1 MLEYIFETIKA
12 SGVAAQSA
20 KELAE
25 RVLDPAPGTF
35 DPVELELASE
45 VRIALLAS
53 IVAAANRQQFGES
66 LEPLLD
72 YIAARTKQLSAYDV
86 ARFWHLKG
94 VSVWRLHESV
104 YAATR
109 AFNSS
114 IELLIGLDAAEARN
128 YLPRVLD
135 TYGQFLNSQGL
146 THDARREFET
156 SLGYREALNDQVGM
170 AITLGNLGRLCMDIG
185 DFEAAVQYLGRDLEI
200 VESSGP
206 QMVGIQIQ
214 LLSHLGTCNLEL
226 GHLDRARTLFQRN
239 AELAETQQD
248 AVGLAYAALGLG
260 KIALELGNRAEANIQ
275 LETARTNIGRT
286 SLQGDAANSLE
297 ALLHQFAGEIGQEN
311 GDLEQALEDFRQA
324 QELFARVSNTSPV
337 KIAHLLRDY
346 ARAALANN
354 EVEQAVSLL
363 RQALHELDPT
373 AADAMRQS
381 IEEELHELSRDSWLL
396 HAAGRVV
403 GQDQIEFLL
412 SEAGRGGFRG
422 ANKEVAILF
431 SDIRGF
437 TSISEQFS
445 PADLVVFLNDYLGH
459 MTRCV
464 QQYGG
469 MVDKFIGDAVMAIF
483 SMPDPRPDDA
493 ERALM
498 SALLMRSELERFNRA
513 MPEGTPR
520 LAAGIGLH
528 FGSVVA
534 GLIGSPQ
541 KRSYTVIGD
550 AVNTGSRLEGMTK
563 MLGASILVSGELLD
577 RLSDPDRFIVRP
589 LGRYLPKG
597 RAQPVVVFDLMGE
610 DDGSDLQSGL
620 KAEIAEVRTAFDFFE
635 EGDFARALAG
645 FEALATKTAESKRAD
660 GYRFLI
666 GEIQAL
672 VDAPLPPSWDG
683 VIVLTEK

>member
-1 MLEYIFETIKA
+1 MLASIIAVIEE
-12 SGVAAQSA
+12 SGVESGSVE
-20 KELAE
+20 ELAK
-25 RVLDPAPGTF
+25 RVFDPAPGTF
-35 DPVELELASE
+35 DPAELESASK
-45 VRIALLAS
+45 VQIALLAS
-53 IVAAANRQQFGES
+53 IVAAANRQQFGDS

-72 YIAARTKQLSAYDV
+72 YVAARTNQLGAFDQ

-94 VSVWRLHESV
+94 VSVWRSHESV
-104 YAATR
+104 YTATR

-114 IELLIGLDAAEARN
+114 IEILIGLEAAGARN

-170 AITLGNLGRLCMDIG
+170 AITLGNLGRLCMDTG
-185 DFEAAVQYLGRDLEI
+185 DFAAAAEYLGRDLEI
-200 VESSGP
+200 VEGSASP
-206 QMVGIQIQ
+206 MVGIQIQ

-226 GHLDRARTLFQRN
+226 GRIGEARALFQRN
-239 AELAETQQD
+239 AELAQTEHD
-248 AVGLAYAALGLG
+248 AVGSAYAALGLG
-260 KIALELGNRAEANIQ
+260 KIALELGDRVQAEEQ
-275 LETARTNIGRT
+275 LRTARTNISRS
-286 SLQGDAANSLE
+286 SLQGDAQNSLE
-297 ALLHQFAGEIGQEN
+297 ALMHQFAGEIAQEQ
-311 GDLEQALEDFRQA
+311 GALEKALEDFRQA

-337 KIAHLLRDY
+337 KIAHLLRDH

-354 EVEQAVSLL
+354 QVEQAVSLL

-373 AADAMRQS
+373 AAEAMRQS
-381 IEEELHELSRDSWLL
+381 IEEELQELSRDSWLL
-396 HAAGRVV
+396 HAAGRFV

-498 SALLMRSELERFNRA
+498 SALLMSSELARFNRA

-520 LAAGIGLH
+520 LAAGIGVH

-577 RLSDPDRFIVRP
+577 RLPDPDRFIVRP

-597 RAQPVVVFDLMGE
+597 RAQPVAVFDLMGE
-610 DDGSDLQSGL
+610 DDGSAWQSEL
-620 KAEIAEVRTAFDFFE
+620 KEEIAEIRAAFDFFE
-635 EGDFARALAG
+635 KRDFARAVAG
-645 FEALATKTAESKRAD
+645 FEALAARTAQTKRAD
-660 GYRFLI
+660 GYQFLI
-666 GEIQAL
+666 AEIQAL
-672 VDAPLPPSWDG
+672 VDAPPPPSWDG
-683 VIVLTEK
+683 SIVLTEK

>member
-1 MLEYIFETIKA
+1 MLEPIFETIKKI
-12 SGVAAQSA
+12 GVEAESA
-20 KELAE
+20 EELAK

-35 DPVELELASE
+35 DPVELESASE
-45 VRIALLAS
+45 ARIALLAA

-66 LEPLLD
+66 FERLLN
-72 YIAARTKQLSAYDV
+72 YAAARTKQLTAYDV

-104 YAATR
+104 YTATK

-114 IELLIGLDAAEARN
+114 IELLIELNTSAARN

-156 SLGYREALNDQVGM
+156 ALGYREALDDQVGM
-170 AITLGNLGRLCMDIG
+170 AITLGNLGRLCMDMG

-200 VESSGP
+200 VQSSGT

-214 LLSHLGTCNLEL
+214 LLSHLGTCNLES
-226 GHLDRARTLFQRN
+226 GHLDQARTLFQRN
-239 AELAETQQD
+239 AELAESQQD

-260 KIALELGNRAEANIQ
+260 KIALELGDRAEANIQ
-275 LETARTNIGRT
+275 LEMARANISRT
-286 SLQGDAANSLE
+286 SLHGGAAESLK

-311 GDLEQALEDFRQA
+311 GDLEEALEDFRQA
-324 QELFARVSNTSPV
+324 QELFARVPNTSPV
-337 KIAHLLRDY
+337 KLAHLLRDY

-354 EVEQAVSLL
+354 EVEKAISLL
-363 RQALHELDPT
+363 RQAVQELDPT

-381 IEEELHELSRDSWLL
+381 IEEELHNLSRDSWLL
-396 HAAGRVV
+396 YAAGRFV

-464 QQYGG
+464 QHFGG

-498 SALLMRSELERFNRA
+498 SALLMRSELERFNRS
-513 MPEGTPR
+513 MSEGSPR
-520 LAAGIGLH
+520 LEAGIGLH

-577 RLSDPDRFIVRP
+577 RLTEPGRFLVRP

-597 RAQPVVVFDLMGE
+597 RGRPVAVFDLMGE

-620 KAEIAEVRTAFDFFE
+620 KAEIAEVRAAFDSFE
-635 EGDFARALAG
+635 EGAFAQALTG
-645 FEALATKTAESKRAD
+645 FEALARKTVESKRVE
-660 GYRFLI
+660 GYQFLI
-666 GEIQAL
+666 QEVRAL
-672 VDAPLPPSWDG
+672 IDAPPPPSWDG
-683 VIVLTEK
+683 AIALSEK

>member
-12 SGVAAQSA
+12 SGVEAQSA

-45 VRIALLAS
+45 VRIAHLAS
-53 IVAAANRQQFGES
+53 IVAAANRQHFGES

-226 GHLDRARTLFQRN
+226 GHLDRARPLFQRN

-248 AVGLAYAALGLG
+248 AVGLG
-260 KIALELGNRAEANIQ
+260 
-275 LETARTNIGRT
+275 
-286 SLQGDAANSLE
+286 
-297 ALLHQFAGEIGQEN
+297 
-311 GDLEQALEDFRQA
+311 
-324 QELFARVSNTSPV
+324 
-337 KIAHLLRDY
+337 
-346 ARAALANN
+346 
-354 EVEQAVSLL
+354 
-363 RQALHELDPT
+363 
-373 AADAMRQS
+373 
-381 IEEELHELSRDSWLL
+381 
-396 HAAGRVV
+396 
-403 GQDQIEFLL
+403 
-412 SEAGRGGFRG
+412 
-422 ANKEVAILF
+422 
-431 SDIRGF
+431 
-437 TSISEQFS
+437 
-445 PADLVVFLNDYLGH
+445 
-459 MTRCV
+459 
-464 QQYGG
+464 
-469 MVDKFIGDAVMAIF
+469 
-483 SMPDPRPDDA
+483 
-493 ERALM
+493 
-498 SALLMRSELERFNRA
+498 
-513 MPEGTPR
+513 
-520 LAAGIGLH
+520 
-528 FGSVVA
+528 
-534 GLIGSPQ
+534 
-541 KRSYTVIGD
+541 
-550 AVNTGSRLEGMTK
+550 
-563 MLGASILVSGELLD
+563 
-577 RLSDPDRFIVRP
+577 
-589 LGRYLPKG
+589 
-597 RAQPVVVFDLMGE
+597 
-610 DDGSDLQSGL
+610 
-620 KAEIAEVRTAFDFFE
+620 
-635 EGDFARALAG
+635 
-645 FEALATKTAESKRAD
+645 
-660 GYRFLI
+660 
-666 GEIQAL
+666 
-672 VDAPLPPSWDG
+672 
-683 VIVLTEK
+683 

>member
-1 MLEYIFETIKA
+1 MSGLVLKTLKA
-12 SGVAAQSA
+12 AGVVSDRAE
-20 KELAE
+20 ELAKQ
-25 RVLDPAPGTF
+25 VLAPTPGTF
-35 DPVELELASE
+35 DPVELESASE
-45 VRIALLAS
+45 ARIALLAS
-53 IVAAANRQQFGES
+53 IVAAANRQHFGES
-66 LEPLLD
+66 LEQLLN
-72 YIAARTKQLSAYDV
+72 YVAARTNQLSTYDV

-104 YAATR
+104 YAATK

-114 IELLIGLDAAEARN
+114 IELLIELDAAEARN

-146 THDARREFET
+146 THDARKEFET
-156 SLGYREALNDQVGM
+156 ALGYREALNDQVGM

-200 VESSGP
+200 IESSGL

-226 GHLDRARTLFQRN
+226 GHLDQAWTLFLRN
-239 AELAETQQD
+239 AELAESQQD

-260 KIALELGNRAEANIQ
+260 KIALERGNRPEANIQ
-275 LETARTNIGRT
+275 LEMARTNISQA
-286 SLQGDAANSLE
+286 SLHGGAAESLK
-297 ALLHQFAGEIGQEN
+297 ALLHQFAGEIGQQN
-311 GDLEQALEDFRQA
+311 GDLEEALEDFRQA
-324 QELFARVSNTSPV
+324 QELFARVPNTSPV

-346 ARAALANN
+346 ARAAAANN
-354 EVEQAVSLL
+354 EVEKATSLL

-381 IEEELHELSRDSWLL
+381 IEEELHNLSRDSWLL
-396 HAAGRVV
+396 HAAGRFV

-422 ANKEVAILF
+422 ATKEVAILF

-437 TSISEQFS
+437 TSISEQFT

-464 QQYGG
+464 QQFGG

-577 RLSDPDRFIVRP
+577 RLPDPDRFIVRP

-597 RAQPVVVFDLMGE
+597 RGRPVAVFDLMGE

-620 KAEIAEVRTAFDFFE
+620 KAEIAEVRAALDSFEAGAF
-635 EGDFARALAG
+635 AQALAG
-645 FEALATKTAESKRAD
+645 FEALARETVENKRVE
-660 GYRFLI
+660 GYQFLI
-666 GEIQAL
+666 QEIRAL
-672 VDAPLPPSWDG
+672 IEAPPPPSWDG
-683 VIVLTEK
+683 VITLTEK